1 MQDDVQYVMMTHE
14 RFIQAVKHYT
24 QKAIKPVLNWSRRNS
39 IFPLHMGLM
48 CCAVEMAHVMGPRF
62 DTERVGIMARA
73 SPRQCDLIWING
85 PVTKKMAPRI
95 RRLYDQMPNPKWAI
109 ATGECAIAG
118 GPWWESYSVVR
129 GADQIIPIDV
139 YVPGC
144 PPRPEA
150 MWMGIELLK
159 KLITYEK
166 RHGFK
171 PNLHAKDRVA
181 SEISQA
187 RWKKSVDGFYPFR
200 DKKDK
205 STHFTIES
213 LEQPPKVKS
222 SD

>member
-1 MQDDVQYVMMTHE
+1 MSDDQQIILMPHE
-14 RFIQAVKHYT
+14 KFIQTIKTYVQKSVKPI
-24 QKAIKPVLNWSRRNS
+24 QNFARRNS
-39 IFPLHMGLM
+39 IYPLHMGLM
-48 CCAVEMAHVMGPRF
+48 CCAIEMATTMGPRW
-62 DTERVGIMARA
+62 DTERVGVLARA

-95 RRLYDQMPNPKWAI
+95 KRLYDQMPNPKWAI
-109 ATGECAIAG
+109 ATGECAISG

-129 GADQIIPIDV
+129 GADQVIPIDV

-159 KLITYEK
+159 KVITFEK

-181 SEISQA
+181 SEITQE
-187 RWKKSVDGFYPFR
+187 RWRKAVEKYYPYREKGNSETYFAEA
-200 DKKDK
+200 D
-205 STHFTIES
+205 
-213 LEQPPKVKS
+213 
-222 SD
+222 